1 MGCYEHWLAR
11 HDDDDDEEDGD
22 DRSLTWA
29 CMCVVDGVVVGMVT

>member
-11 HDDDDDEEDGD
+11 HDDDDGDGD
-22 DRSLTWA
+22 DRFLTWA

>member
-11 HDDDDDEEDGD
+11 HDDDDEDED
-22 DRSLTWA
+22 DRSLIWA

>member
-11 HDDDDDEEDGD
+11 HDDDDDDED

-29 CMCVVDGVVVGMVT
+29 GMCVVDGVVVGMVT